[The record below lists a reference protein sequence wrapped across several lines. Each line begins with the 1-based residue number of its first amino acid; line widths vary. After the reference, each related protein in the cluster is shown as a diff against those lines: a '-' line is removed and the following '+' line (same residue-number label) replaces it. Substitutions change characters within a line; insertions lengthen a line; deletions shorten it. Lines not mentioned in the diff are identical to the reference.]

1 MPEQETDLNQELS
14 CFAGKRVFLTG
25 HTGFKGSWL
34 ALWLHDLGA
43 SVFGYSLKP
52 TTETSNFYASD
63 IQPLLE
69 GHQIGDIRDR
79 AVLTK
84 AIKTASPDVILHLAA
99 QPLVRESYSIPFET
113 HEVNYM
119 GTCNVLE
126 AVRTLD
132 RPCSVLVVTTDKC
145 YENQEQLWGYR
156 ENDRIGGH
164 DPYSASKAAV
174 ELLTTSYRSSFFSP
188 AKIADHGVRL
198 ASARAGNVIGGGD
211 WALDRIV
218 PDIVR
223 SLIAE
228 KPISIRCPNA
238 IRPWQHVL
246 EPLSGYLKLASRLMT
261 RDDPHDA
268 SAWNFGPTIEGNQ
281 TVLSLA
287 KTFCKYWG
295 SGSWDCDGSTN
306 RLHETNVLRL
316 SIEKALTQ
324 LDWKPTWNFETTIEK
339 TAHWYR
345 RHALGDSM
353 MQAACRQDIEDFVAA
368 SAKVDHERAS
378 AESAISLKMAS

>member
-1 MPEQETDLNQELS
+1 MTPSIVDTN
-14 CFAGKRVFLTG
+14 AWHGKRVLVTG

-34 ALWLHDLGA
+34 SLWLNSLGA
-43 SVFGYSLKP
+43 DVAGLSNQVPPAPALFAQADLEQIVDHNIADVRDAEAVHAIVERVQPEVVF
-52 TTETSNFYASD
+52 
-63 IQPLLE
+63 
-69 GHQIGDIRDR
+69 
-79 AVLTK
+79 
-84 AIKTASPDVILHLAA
+84 HLAA
-99 QPLVRESYSIPFET
+99 QPFVRRSFREPLET
-113 HEVNYM
+113 YETNVM
-119 GTCNVLE
+119 GTANVLDG
-126 AVRTLD
+126 VR
-132 RPCSVLVVTTDKC
+132 RVGGVKGVVVVTSDKC
-145 YENQEQLWGYR
+145 YANNEWPWGYR